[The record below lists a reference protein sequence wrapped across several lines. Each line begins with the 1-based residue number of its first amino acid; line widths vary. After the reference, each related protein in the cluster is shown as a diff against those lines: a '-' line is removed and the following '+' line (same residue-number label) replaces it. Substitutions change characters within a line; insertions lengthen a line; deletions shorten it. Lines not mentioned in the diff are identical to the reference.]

1 MYDSTNLSTSR
12 HSSSLVIFI
21 LRYLSSYP
29 VTFVTIYFSL
39 FLRSI
44 LSPKNKIRRILF
56 QYYLQCEF
64 INARIDL
71 RKQTRS
77 VGRSLIGEC
86 FPEVVSSRPGLKTD
100 FVRKNYTLFVV
111 DNLKL
116 EDVTRENDLVFI

>member
-44 LSPKNKIRRILF
+44 LSPQNKIRRILLT
-56 QYYLQCEF
+56 QELTYANRQEAL
-64 INARIDL
+64 AAH
-71 RKQTRS
+71 
-77 VGRSLIGEC
+77 
-86 FPEVVSSRPGLKTD
+86 
-100 FVRKNYTLFVV
+100 
-111 DNLKL
+111 
-116 EDVTRENDLVFI
+116 